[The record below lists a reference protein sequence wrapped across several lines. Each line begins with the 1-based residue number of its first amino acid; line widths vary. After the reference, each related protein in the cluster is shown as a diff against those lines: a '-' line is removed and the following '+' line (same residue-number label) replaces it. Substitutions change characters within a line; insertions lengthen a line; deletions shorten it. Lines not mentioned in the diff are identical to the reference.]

1 MANIRKYSDMRTIGH
16 MCKHYER
23 SVEPGH
29 YSNSEIDESRICNNY
44 NLAPD
49 RGKQTD
55 YIKQKIDAIMDGR
68 TLRKDAVRM
77 CCCVVDAPKNLPK
90 EKEELFFIATYDFLV
105 ARYGGKG
112 GMGEDVVV
120 SAYVHND
127 ETSAHLN
134 FAWMPICFNKNGV
147 RTFAAKEVVSRSD
160 LRTLHQDL
168 GNYLESLGICKK
180 SDILNGKTIRDS
192 NGRALSVSELKKRSR
207 ERERERSNRW
217 ERTVNRTER
226 TIGRW

>member
-1 MANIRKYSDMRTIGH
+1 MANIRKFSSMRDIGH

-23 SVEPGH
+23 SVEAGH
-29 YSNSEIDESRICNNY
+29 YSNEEIDEGRIQYNY

-55 YIKQKIDAIMDGR
+55 YIKQKIDAVMDGR
-68 TLRKDAVRM
+68 TLRKDAVKM
-77 CCCVVDAPKNLPK
+77 CCCVVDAPQNLPE
-90 EKEELFFIATYDFLV
+90 EKEEIFFIAVYDFLV
-105 ARYGGKG
+105 SRYGGKS

-120 SAYVHND
+120 SAYVHKD
-127 ETSAHLN
+127 ETRPHLN

-168 GNYLESLGICKK
+168 GAYLENLGICKK
-180 SDILNGKTIRDS
+180 TDILNGNTIRDT
-192 NGRALSVSELKKRSR
+192 NGRALSVAELKRQSR
-207 ERERERSNRW
+207 ERIRENRWTRTAERERA
-217 ERTVNRTER
+217 
-226 TIGRW
+226 IGRW